1 MSQVL
6 RESQVMIGIIIA
18 GHGNFA
24 SEIISIAENIMGKQK
39 HLEAVSVEIGEGEY
53 GLRGKLNAALETVEV
68 DEALILSDIFGGSIS
83 NTCLYFARDKKHI
96 AVVTGVNLPMVLKV
110 LTYRDN
116 VDLGE
121 LVSLACKGGRDGI
134 LDACGLLD
142 RVK

>member
-1 MSQVL
+1 
-6 RESQVMIGIIIA
+6 MIGIIIA

-53 GLRGKLNAALETVEV
+53 GLNDKLNEALETMEV
-68 DEALILSDIFGGSIS
+68 DEAVILSDIFGGSVS

-142 RVK
+142 KVK

>member
-1 MSQVL
+1 
-6 RESQVMIGIIIA
+6 MIGIIIA